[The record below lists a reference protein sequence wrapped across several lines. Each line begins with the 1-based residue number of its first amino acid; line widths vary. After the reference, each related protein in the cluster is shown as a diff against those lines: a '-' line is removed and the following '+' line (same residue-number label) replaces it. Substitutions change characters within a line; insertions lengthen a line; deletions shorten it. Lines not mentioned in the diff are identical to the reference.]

1 MKRLVF
7 VLFSLFVW
15 EGLCFSQNAQ
25 DDPYDF
31 KHDITNTE
39 GYEGMW
45 LYQSNDTI
53 FKLRLVRMEIPKYGK
68 CRSFVGGLYSISI
81 GGKELINQ
89 LYRDHDHLP
98 KSYRVSEMYR
108 IYRII
113 ARNHRTKDNKVD
125 DSYLDFTVCLPR
137 KDGQNT
143 VAFFLSTNTLKLIA
157 PDKLEWKITDHPDY
171 CFSIDDEK
179 PKGNPPSYAY
189 PLPAHAILTKV
200 TEW

>member
-15 EGLCFSQNAQ
+15 EGLCFAQ
-25 DDPYDF
+25 DDPRDIKYD
-31 KHDITNTE
+31 IINTE

-68 CRSFVGGLYSISI
+68 CRSFVGGLFSISI
-81 GGKELINQ
+81 GGKELIND

-108 IYRII
+108 IYRIM

-143 VAFFLSTNTLKLIA
+143 VVFFLSTNTLKLIA
-157 PDKLEWKITDHPDY
+157 PDKLEWKITEHPDY
-171 CFSIDDEK
+171 TFSKDDEK

-189 PLPAHAILTKV
+189 PLPAHVILTKV
-200 TEW
+200 SEW

>member
-15 EGLCFSQNAQ
+15 EGLCFAQ
-25 DDPYDF
+25 DDPRDIKYD
-31 KHDITNTE
+31 IINTE

-68 CRSFVGGLYSISI
+68 CRSFVGGLFSISI
-81 GGKELINQ
+81 GGKELIND

-108 IYRII
+108 IYRIM

-143 VAFFLSTNTLKLIA
+143 VVFFLSTNTLKLIA

-189 PLPAHAILTKV
+189 PLPAHVILTKV
-200 TEW
+200 SEW

>member
-53 FKLRLVRMEIPKYGK
+53 FKLRLVRMEVLKYGK

-125 DSYLDFTVCLPR
+125 DSCLDFRIRLPR
-137 KDGQNT
+137 RDGQNI
-143 VAFFLSTNTLKLIA
+143 VSFFLSTNTLKLIA
-157 PDKLEWKITDHPDY
+157 PDKLEWKITEHPDY
-171 CFSIDDEK
+171 TFSKDDEK

-189 PLPAHAILTKV
+189 PLPAHVILTKV
-200 TEW
+200 SEW

>member
-53 FKLRLVRMEIPKYGK
+53 FKLRLVRMEVLKYGK

-125 DSYLDFTVCLPR
+125 DSCLDFRIRLPR
-137 KDGQNT
+137 RDGQNI
-143 VAFFLSTNTLKLIA
+143 VSFFLSTNTLKLIA
-157 PDKLEWKITDHPDY
+157 PDKLEWKITEHPDY
-171 CFSIDDEK
+171 TFSKDDEK

>member
-15 EGLCFSQNAQ
+15 EGLCFAQ
-25 DDPYDF
+25 DDPRDIKYD
-31 KHDITNTE
+31 IINTE

-68 CRSFVGGLYSISI
+68 CRSFVGGLFSISI
-81 GGKELINQ
+81 GGKELIND

-108 IYRII
+108 IYRIM

-143 VAFFLSTNTLKLIA
+143 VVFFLSTNTLKLIA
-157 PDKLEWKITDHPDY
+157 PDKLEWKITEHPDY
-171 CFSIDDEK
+171 TFSKDDEK

-189 PLPAHAILTKV
+189 PLPAHVILTKV

>member
-31 KHDITNTE
+31 NHDITNTE

-53 FKLRLVRMEIPKYGK
+53 FKLRLVRMEIQGSGW
-68 CRSFVGGLYSISI
+68 RSFVGGLYSISI

-108 IYRII
+108 IYRIM

-125 DSYLDFTVCLPR
+125 DSCLDFRIRLPR
-137 KDGQNT
+137 RDGQNI
-143 VAFFLSTNTLKLIA
+143 VSFFLSTNTLKLIA
-157 PDKLEWKITDHPDY
+157 PDKLEWKITEHPDY
-171 CFSIDDEK
+171 TFSKDDEK

-189 PLPAHAILTKV
+189 PLPAHVILTKV
-200 TEW
+200 SEW

>member
-15 EGLCFSQNAQ
+15 EGLCFAQ
-25 DDPYDF
+25 DDPRDIKYD
-31 KHDITNTE
+31 IINTE

-53 FKLRLVRMEIPKYGK
+53 FKLRLVRMEIQEYRW
-68 CRSFVGGLYSISI
+68 RSFVGGLFSISI
-81 GGKELINQ
+81 GGKELMNE
-89 LYRDHDHLP
+89 LYKDHDYFP
-98 KSYRVSEMYR
+98 TSDRARKMYR

-125 DSYLDFTVCLPR
+125 DSCLDFRIRLPR
-137 KDGQNT
+137 RDGQNI
-143 VAFFLSTNTLKLIA
+143 VSFFLSTNTLKLIA
-157 PDKLEWKITDHPDY
+157 PDKLEWKITEHPDY
-171 CFSIDDEK
+171 TFSKDDEK

-189 PLPAHAILTKV
+189 PLPAHVILTKV
-200 TEW
+200 SEW

>member
-15 EGLCFSQNAQ
+15 EGLCFAQ
-25 DDPYDF
+25 DDPRDIKYD
-31 KHDITNTE
+31 IINTE

-53 FKLRLVRMEIPKYGK
+53 FKLRLVRMEIQEYRW
-68 CRSFVGGLYSISI
+68 RSFVGGLFSISI
-81 GGKELINQ
+81 GGKELMNE
-89 LYRDHDHLP
+89 LYKDHDYFP
-98 KSYRVSEMYR
+98 TSDRARKMYR

-125 DSYLDFTVCLPR
+125 DSCLDFRIRLPR
-137 KDGQNT
+137 RDGQNI
-143 VAFFLSTNTLKLIA
+143 VSFFLSTNTLKLIA

>member
-15 EGLCFSQNAQ
+15 EGLCFAQ
-25 DDPYDF
+25 DDPRDIKYD
-31 KHDITNTE
+31 IINTE

-53 FKLRLVRMEIPKYGK
+53 FKLRLVRMEVLKYGK

-189 PLPAHAILTKV
+189 PLPAHVILTKV

>member
-15 EGLCFSQNAQ
+15 EGLCFAQ
-25 DDPYDF
+25 DDPRDIKYD
-31 KHDITNTE
+31 IINTE

-53 FKLRLVRMEIPKYGK
+53 FKLRLVRMEVLKYGK

-125 DSYLDFTVCLPR
+125 DSCLDFRIRLPR
-137 KDGQNT
+137 RDGQNI
-143 VAFFLSTNTLKLIA
+143 VSFFLSTNTLKLIA
-157 PDKLEWKITDHPDY
+157 PDKLEWKITEHPDY
-171 CFSIDDEK
+171 TFSKDDEK

-189 PLPAHAILTKV
+189 PLPAHVILTKV
-200 TEW
+200 SEW